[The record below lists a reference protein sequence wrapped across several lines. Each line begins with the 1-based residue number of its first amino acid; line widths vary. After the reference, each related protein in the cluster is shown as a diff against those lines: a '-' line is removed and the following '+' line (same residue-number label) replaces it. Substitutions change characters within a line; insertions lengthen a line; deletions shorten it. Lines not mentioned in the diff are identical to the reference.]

1 MNLAALITS
10 LWMLPTLDG
19 SARYLFFIPFVLTKV
34 ITIIFFLFV
43 SRMTWFAFFLF
54 TVLHVFANLRAVKAV
69 TMETLNRARFLIIL
83 KQYASTKTVSSI
95 KDVNKL
101 EPVVMGLIPTG
112 NLRSVTRLLDYLIL
126 QIYCLEKDV
135 CGYRI
140 ELGSSIKLLASENIG
155 FESQL
160 ANYSGRNFAL
170 VPHPVTKTIYVIFR
184 RDCKAEEML
193 EAYSQAVLSA
203 MLASG
208 QTVSRMVCSED
219 KNYTIVVRFLF
230 RSWD

>member
-1 MNLAALITS
+1 
-10 LWMLPTLDG
+10 MLPTLDG

-112 NLRSVTRLLDYLIL
+112 NLRSVTKLLDYLIL
-126 QIYCLEKDV
+126 QVYYLEKDV

-140 ELGSSIKLLASENIG
+140 ELGSSIKLLASVNTG
-155 FESQL
+155 FEFEL
-160 ANYSGRNFAL
+160 LIADNYLLKLPITLGGILLWSL
-170 VPHPVTKTIYVIFR
+170 VRLPRQSTLFFDQIARRKRCWKLTLRRFYQQCLHPAKRLV
-184 RDCKAEEML
+184 E
-193 EAYSQAVLSA
+193 
-203 MLASG
+203 
-208 QTVSRMVCSED
+208 
-219 KNYTIVVRFLF
+219 
-230 RSWD
+230 